1 MGIKSLRVNAALC
14 LWILICGVVLSGC
27 GYTWQEV
34 DRMSGKAPRIYPDYS
49 GVVFPLNIA
58 PPNFVIQEEGE
69 RFQAAFG
76 YDGKVDFVCGGS
88 NPEIIIP
95 EDKWKELTEQAAG
108 QEIFIRIAVR
118 QNGSWT
124 GFTDIRDTVSQDP
137 IDPYLVYRLLYPG
150 YELWN
155 EMGIYQR
162 DLTGYEEFPILENK
176 DFGKQCLNCHTFNHN
191 SPDEMMIHVRGKD
204 GGTLIRRNGTL
215 EKVSASP
222 QGAAHGSTYPAWH
235 PSGKYIAY
243 SMNEIQQFFHANG
256 QKPIEVSD
264 LAADL
269 GVYDVVRHEML
280 TDSLIYG
287 DGAMETFPAW
297 SPDGRTLY
305 FCRGNAYH
313 QGAALDSLRYDLCS
327 IDFDPETGRF
337 GDRINCLYEA
347 SAKGKS
353 VSFPRVSPDGRYL
366 LFTQSDYG
374 NFSIW
379 HPESDLYLLEL
390 ANGKIH
396 ELPSVNS
403 KDVDSFHT
411 WSSSGKWF
419 VFSSKRLDGLWA
431 RPFFAHFDPTTGQ
444 ASKPFLLPQKDPHF
458 YETFT
463 RTYNLPEL
471 VKAPVSDQKAL
482 LQTVFST
489 NVVTTLKKQ

>member
-1 MGIKSLRVNAALC
+1 MGIKSLHADVLYF
-14 LWILICGVVLSGC
+14 LLFVICGIGLSGC
-27 GYTWQEV
+27 GYSWKEV
-34 DRMSGKAPRIYPDYS
+34 DRMLEKSPRIDPDYS
-49 GVVFPLNIA
+49 GVVLPLNIA
-58 PPNFVIQEEGE
+58 PPNFVIKEDGD

-76 YDGKVDFVCGGS
+76 YEGKVAFVCGGS

-95 EDKWKELTEQAAG
+95 EAEWKKLMEQAAG
-108 QEIFIRIAVR
+108 KEIFIRIAVR
-118 QNGSWT
+118 QNGIWT
-124 GFTDIRDTVSQDP
+124 GFTEIKDTVSSDP

-162 DLTGYEEFPILENK
+162 DLTSYNEYPVLENK
-176 DFGKQCLNCHTFNHN
+176 DFGKQCLNCHTFNRN

-204 GGTLIRRNGTL
+204 GGTLIRRSGRT
-215 EKVSASP
+215 EKVSSSP
-222 QGAAHGSTYPAWH
+222 QGAAHGSTYAAWH
-235 PSGKYIAY
+235 PSGKYIAF

-269 GVYDVVRHEML
+269 GVYDITRHVML

-287 DGAMETFPAW
+287 DHAMETFPAW

-305 FCRGNAYH
+305 FCRGNAYR

-327 IDFDPETGRF
+327 ISFDPETGRF
-337 GDRINCLYEA
+337 GNQVNCLYEA

-353 VSFPRVSPDGRYL
+353 ISFPRVSPDGRYL

-390 ANGKIH
+390 ASGKIC

-403 KDVDSFHT
+403 NDVESFHT
-411 WSSSGKWF
+411 WSSTGKWF

-431 RPFFAHFDPTTGQ
+431 RPFFSHFDPSTGR
-444 ASKPFLLPQKDPHF
+444 ASKPFLLPQKNPHF
-458 YETFT
+458 YENFT

-471 VKAPVSDQKAL
+471 VTKPVSNQKEL
-482 LQTVFST
+482 LQTVFSMNAVT
-489 NVVTTLKKQ
+489 NLKMQ

>member
-1 MGIKSLRVNAALC
+1 
-14 LWILICGVVLSGC
+14 
-27 GYTWQEV
+27 
-34 DRMSGKAPRIYPDYS
+34 
-49 GVVFPLNIA
+49 
-58 PPNFVIQEEGE
+58 
-69 RFQAAFG
+69 
-76 YDGKVDFVCGGS
+76 
-88 NPEIIIP
+88 
-95 EDKWKELTEQAAG
+95 
-108 QEIFIRIAVR
+108 
-118 QNGSWT
+118 
-124 GFTDIRDTVSQDP
+124 
-137 IDPYLVYRLLYPG
+137 
-150 YELWN
+150 
-155 EMGIYQR
+155 
-162 DLTGYEEFPILENK
+162 
-176 DFGKQCLNCHTFNHN
+176 
-191 SPDEMMIHVRGKD
+191 MIHVRGKD

-353 VSFPRVSPDGRYL
+353 VSFPRVSPDGCYL

-444 ASKPFLLPQKDPHF
+444 ASKPFLLPQKI
-458 YETFT
+458 
-463 RTYNLPEL
+463 RIL
-471 VKAPVSDQKAL
+471 
-482 LQTVFST
+482 
-489 NVVTTLKKQ
+489 